1 LLPSAC
7 LEERDVEPVIEEFW
21 WIVLAGFVAQL
32 IDGALGMAYGVTAS
46 SLLIA
51 FGVPPAVTSATVH
64 AAECFTTGA
73 SAISHH
79 VFDNIDRAL
88 FRRLL
93 IPGVVGAVLGAY
105 ILTSLPGEALK
116 PYIAAYLLLMGVIIV
131 AKAFREFPPRSVTTH
146 IAPLGFSGALLDTMG
161 GGGWG
166 PVVASTLI
174 VRGNHVRTTV
184 GTVNAVEFFVTFA
197 ASVTFF
203 LTIGLTNWQM
213 ILALA
218 LGGVP
223 AAPLG
228 AWVCR
233 HYPVKRLMVIV
244 GLLVIVISLRT
255 LLQAFGAF

>member
-1 LLPSAC
+1 
-7 LEERDVEPVIEEFW
+7 VIPEFW
-21 WIVLAGFVAQL
+21 WCVGAGFVAQL

-51 FGVPPAVTSATVH
+51 FGFPPAATSATVH

-79 VFDNIDRAL
+79 AFDNIDRAL
-88 FRRLL
+88 FKRLL
-93 IPGVVGAVLGAY
+93 IPGIAGAVLGAT
-105 ILTSLPGEALK
+105 ILSTLPADALK
-116 PYIAAYLLLMGVIIV
+116 PWVAGYLLLMGLIIV
-131 AKAFREFPPRSVTTH
+131 GKAFREFPPRSVTTH
-146 IAPLGFSGALLDTMG
+146 IAPLGFTGALLDTMG

-184 GTVNAVEFFVTFA
+184 GTVNAVEFFVTFS
-197 ASVTFF
+197 ASITFF

-213 ILALA
+213 ILGLA
-218 LGGVP
+218 LGGLP

-233 HYPVKRLMVIV
+233 HYPVKKLMVLV
-244 GLLVIVISLRT
+244 GLLVVVLSLRT
-255 LLQAFGAF
+255 LLKTFGVL

>member
-1 LLPSAC
+1 
-7 LEERDVEPVIEEFW
+7 VIPEFW
-21 WIVLAGFVAQL
+21 WCVAAGFIAQV

-46 SLLIA
+46 SLLLT
-51 FGVPPAVTSATVH
+51 FGVPPAAASATVH

-79 VFDNIDRAL
+79 VFDNIDRIL

-93 IPGVVGAVLGAY
+93 FPGMVGAIIGAY
-105 ILTSLPGEALK
+105 ILTSLPAEALK
-116 PYIAAYLLLMGVIIV
+116 PYVALYLLVMGLIIV

-146 IAPLGFSGALLDTMG
+146 LVPLGFVGALLDTVG

-184 GTVNAVEFFVTFA
+184 GTVNAVEFFVTVA
-197 ASVTFF
+197 ASVTFL
-203 LTIGLTNWQM
+203 LTIGLSNWQM

-218 LGGVP
+218 LGGLP
-223 AAPLG
+223 AAPVG

-244 GLLVIVISLRT
+244 GLLVIALSLRT
-255 LLQAFGAF
+255 LLKTFGAI

>member
-1 LLPSAC
+1 MMTT
-7 LEERDVEPVIEEFW
+7 EFW
-21 WIVLAGFVAQL
+21 LFVAAGFVAQL

-46 SLLIA
+46 SLLLA
-51 FGVPPAVTSATVH
+51 FGVPPAAASATVH

-73 SAISHH
+73 SAVSHH

-88 FRRLL
+88 FKRLL
-93 IPGVVGAVLGAY
+93 IPGIAGAVLGAY
-105 ILTSLPGEALK
+105 ILTSLPADALK
-116 PYIAAYLLLMGVIIV
+116 PWVAAYLLVMGLIIV
-131 AKAFREFPPRSVTTH
+131 GKAFREFPPRSVTTH
-146 IAPLGFSGALLDTMG
+146 IAPLGFTGALLDSIG

-166 PVVASTLI
+166 PVVASTL
-174 VRGNHVRTTV
+174 VARGNHVRTTV

-203 LTIGLTNWQM
+203 LTIGLTNWHM

-218 LGGVP
+218 IGGLP

-228 AWVCR
+228 AWICK

-244 GLLVIVISLRT
+244 GLLVIALSLRT
-255 LLQAFGAF
+255 LLKTFGLL

>member
-1 LLPSAC
+1 
-7 LEERDVEPVIEEFW
+7 
-21 WIVLAGFVAQL
+21 
-32 IDGALGMAYGVTAS
+32 MAYGVTAS
-46 SLLIA
+46 SLLLV
-51 FGVPPAVTSATVH
+51 FGVPPAAASATVH

-79 VFDNIDRAL
+79 AFENIDRIL

-93 IPGVVGAVLGAY
+93 FPGILGAIIGAY

-116 PYIAAYLLLMGVIIV
+116 PYVAVYLLVMGLIIV

-146 IAPLGFSGALLDTMG
+146 LVPLGFVGALLDTLG

-184 GTVNAVEFFVTFA
+184 GTVNAVEFFVTVA

-203 LTIGLTNWQM
+203 LTIGFSNWQM

-218 LGGVP
+218 LGGLP
-223 AAPLG
+223 AAPIG

-233 HYPVKRLMVIV
+233 HYPVKRLMVLV
-244 GLLVIVISLRT
+244 GLLVIVLSLRT
-255 LLQAFGAF
+255 LLKAFGIA

>member
-1 LLPSAC
+1 
-7 LEERDVEPVIEEFW
+7 VIPEFW
-21 WIVLAGFVAQL
+21 WCVAAGFVAQL

-46 SLLIA
+46 SLLLT
-51 FGVPPAVTSATVH
+51 FGVTPAAASATVH

-79 VFDNIDRAL
+79 AFENIDRLL

-93 IPGVVGAVLGAY
+93 FPGVLGAIIGAY

-116 PYIAAYLLLMGVIIV
+116 PYVAVYLLVMGLIIV

-146 IAPLGFSGALLDTMG
+146 LVPLGFVGAFLDTIG

-184 GTVNAVEFFVTFA
+184 GTVNAVEFFVTVA

-203 LTIGLTNWQM
+203 LTIGLSNWQM

-218 LGGVP
+218 IGGLP
-223 AAPLG
+223 AAPIG
-228 AWVCR
+228 AWVCK
-233 HYPVKRLMVIV
+233 HFPVKRMMVIV
-244 GLLVIVISLRT
+244 GLLVIVLSLRT
-255 LLQAFGAF
+255 LLHHFGLF